1 MTKHFN
7 RKTICS
13 AIYSQMTQAECLSA
27 MANTRTHVPEE
38 RLILTYSCRYCSQL
52 LSRKDN
58 LQRHELSC
66 PKKGARSLVYSPPQ
80 TEHQVEGI
88 YTTSE
93 VKDMMTNITT
103 EYIKKE
109 AINQTTIKELRTQ
122 IDLLMQNQGSNITY
136 NTNIVLNA
144 FGNENT
150 SYIGPGFIKSL
161 VNSGPIHSISKLL
174 KYIHFNPEHTENH
187 NIQIPNKKNGYA
199 KIYNGTG
206 WQISDKNDAI
216 AHMTDKAY
224 TILNEHYV
232 GANDYMNQFKRD
244 YDGRDANLI
253 KRLCKDT
260 EVMILN
266 HQVL

>member
-1 MTKHFN
+1 
-7 RKTICS
+7 
-13 AIYSQMTQAECLSA
+13 MTQLECLST
-27 MANTRTHVPEE
+27 MSKTHVHIPDK
-38 RLILTYSCRYCSQL
+38 RLIRTYSCRYCSQL

-58 LQRHELSC
+58 LRRHEFNC
-66 PKKGARSLVYSPPQ
+66 QKKDECQSLVYTPAVPEPEVQ
-80 TEHQVEGI
+80 DI
-88 YTTSE
+88 YTMSE
-93 VKDMMTNITT
+93 VNDMMTNITT

-150 SYIGPGFIKSL
+150 SYIDTGFIKSL

-199 KIYNGTG
+199 KIYDGTG
-206 WQISDKNDAI
+206 WQISNKNEAI

-224 TILNEHYV
+224 TLLNEHYV
-232 GANDYMNQFKRD
+232 GANEYMNQFKRD

-266 HQVL
+266 NQVL